1 MNLLDFI
8 SKDIEGEETS
18 KQTTIISSIDSYLTS
33 LNTPNNFSISS
44 DENVMLQ
51 MDLSFAKL
59 CTSLEEA
66 GIASPRLLS
75 VFDFNVKINYFEEKN
90 KKSGSLV

>member
-1 MNLLDFI
+1 
-8 SKDIEGEETS
+8 
-18 KQTTIISSIDSYLTS
+18 
-33 LNTPNNFSISS
+33 
-44 DENVMLQ
+44 MLQ

-66 GIASPRLLS
+66 GIANPRLLS

-90 KKSGSLV
+90 KKPGSLV